1 MSSSM
6 GCSQPSP
13 PFLDENHEDGI
24 NLQKLNYLKKKV
36 QKLEADEIK
45 AIMVNES
52 RKLHLT
58 CQVEKEDDPI
68 ADAAE
73 ENPELEDKFF
83 IAVYTWAII
92 NRRLGNK
99 MCS

>member
-1 MSSSM
+1 M
-6 GCSQPSP
+6 GCSQPSPP

-24 NLQKLNYLKKKV
+24 NVQKLNYLKKKV

-58 CQVEKEDDPI
+58 C
-68 ADAAE
+68 
-73 ENPELEDKFF
+73 
-83 IAVYTWAII
+83 
-92 NRRLGNK
+92 
-99 MCS
+99 